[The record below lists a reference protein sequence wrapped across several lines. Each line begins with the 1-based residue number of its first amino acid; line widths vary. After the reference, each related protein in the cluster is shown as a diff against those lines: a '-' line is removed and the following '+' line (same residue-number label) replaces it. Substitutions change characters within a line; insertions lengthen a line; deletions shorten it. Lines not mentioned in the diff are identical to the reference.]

1 MKRIMLV
8 VSLIMALTA
17 ASAAPHHTFYFL
29 VGQPMVNVEFD
40 YNQVHFETN
49 MNDAEIANFRK
60 AYQGTWETLFVR
72 ELNEELEDARIRAKQ
87 GAQTEYTIRVIP
99 TKATKYGFTRATVMF
114 FDKQGTAIKSLHI
127 RTDKDAHNTLSDTYI
142 DSMKELGEE
151 LGDIMEDGL

>member
-1 MKRIMLV
+1 MKQFMLV
-8 VSLIMALTA
+8 AGLMMALTA
-17 ASAAPHHTFYFL
+17 ANAAPQHTFYFL

-40 YNQVHFETN
+40 YNQVNFETN
-49 MNDAEIANFRK
+49 MNDTELANFRK

-72 ELNEELEDARIRAKQ
+72 ELNEELEDARIRVKQ
-87 GAQTEYTIRVIP
+87 SAQTEYTIRVIP

-114 FDKQGTAIKSLHI
+114 FDKQGTAIKSLNI
-127 RTDKDAHNTLSDTYI
+127 RIDKDVHHTLSDAYI